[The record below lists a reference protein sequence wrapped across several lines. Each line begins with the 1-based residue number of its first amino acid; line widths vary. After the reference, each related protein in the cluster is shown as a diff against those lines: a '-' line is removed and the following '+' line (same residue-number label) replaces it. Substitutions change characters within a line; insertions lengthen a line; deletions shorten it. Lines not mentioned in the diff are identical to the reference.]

1 MARLLRLAAAL
12 ASALVALGFLAFA
25 SDQLSQ
31 GSQTQVQKLG
41 EETSSPAAGPT
52 AERTR
57 ERRHGAVRELIDD
70 ANDVL
75 LAPFA
80 GVVDSRE
87 AWVRRGVPTVLALL
101 VYGLG
106 LSLVANYLPKPRRR
120 VRDWRSA

>member
-1 MARLLRLAAAL
+1 M
-12 ASALVALGFLAFA
+12 ALGFLAFA